1 MFWRGVSE
9 VQSNLRSAPSPV
21 MHAKA
26 RIQQG
31 FALIMAWFEKVFIV
45 GVGVHGLT
53 NTAKTTGEVLRR
65 LQTGLVQFYA
75 LIFVLG
81 AVFLFLTLVKNL

>member
-31 FALIMAWFEKVFIV
+31 FAENIESR
-45 GVGVHGLT
+45 
-53 NTAKTTGEVLRR
+53 LRR
-65 LQTGLVQFYA
+65 TTCRSSWGNPVRGRADALGL
-75 LIFVLG
+75 L
-81 AVFLFLTLVKNL
+81 LFTS